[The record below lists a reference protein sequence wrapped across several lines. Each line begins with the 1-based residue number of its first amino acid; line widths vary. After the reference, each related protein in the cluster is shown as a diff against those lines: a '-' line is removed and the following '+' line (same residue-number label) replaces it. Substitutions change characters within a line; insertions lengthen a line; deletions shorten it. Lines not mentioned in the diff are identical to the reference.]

1 MTLIARG
8 IAFALAVAPGL
19 AYAGENVPPPK
30 PTSKD
35 AALTGGDP
43 MNTPDTNKPSDT
55 AKASDEKMTDA
66 RLVAL
71 LHHVN
76 QDEIAAGKMAQQKG
90 QSVDIK
96 AYGKKLVTDHS
107 SSDQEVTAAA
117 KKAGISPS
125 DSALTANDK
134 EMMRVDKNKMDQIKR
149 MSGAEFDRTFAQ
161 VLAQDHEHMISLLRD
176 HKGDLQ
182 SPELKTLV
190 DNTIPVL
197 EKHKD
202 LARKALRN
210 SPPPANL
217 GRTPNRR

>member
-8 IAFALAVAPGL
+8 IVFALACAPGL
-19 AYAGENVPPPK
+19 AYA
-30 PTSKD
+30 
-35 AALTGGDP
+35 
-43 MNTPDTNKPSDT
+43 

-76 QDEIAAGKMAQQKG
+76 QDEIAAGKLAQRG

-96 AYGKKLVTDHS
+96 AYGKQLVTDHS
-107 SSDQEVTAAA
+107 SSDQEVMAAA
-117 KKAGISPS
+117 KKAGISPT
-125 DSALTANDK
+125 DSALTASDK
-134 EMMRVDKNKMDQIKR
+134 EMMRVDKNKMGQIKR

-161 VLAQDHEHMISLLRD
+161 VLVQDHQHMISLLRD

-210 SPPPANL
+210 APPPANL
-217 GRTPNRR
+217 GRTPNPPTRR